1 MKIKYLKHYQ
11 KTLSMTLENSRFF
24 QIVERLKKEGKI
36 NDYVNFATMLE
47 TNKAGINDL
56 KQGRKK
62 LSIEIIRRMKYSY
75 PSINLN
81 WLITG
86 EGEMLD
92 SDQKVH
98 AKKASET
105 GNENSMSQSLEL
117 INKLLEQAKEIG
129 KLENEIK
136 NLQEKL
142 GKAQAGVMNSNNGQE
157 EDAQDA
163 GSAAVGL

>member
-1 MKIKYLKHYQ
+1 
-11 KTLSMTLENSRFF
+11 MTLENSRFF

-36 NDYVNFATMLE
+36 SDYVNLASILG
-47 TNKAGINDL
+47 TNKTGINDL

-62 LSIEIIRRMKYSY
+62 LSVEIIRRMKYSY
-75 PSINLN
+75 PLININ

-86 EGEMLD
+86 EGEMFDLD
-92 SDQKVH
+92 R
-98 AKKASET
+98 KAYTKNALET
-105 GNENSMSQSLEL
+105 GNGNSMNLSQSLEL

-142 GKAQAGVMNSNNGQE
+142 EKGKVDAGSSSDKQE
-157 EDAQDA
+157 EDVRGA
-163 GSAAVGL
+163 GFAAVGS

>member
-1 MKIKYLKHYQ
+1 
-11 KTLSMTLENSRFF
+11 MTLENSRFF

-36 NDYVNFATMLE
+36 SDYVNLATILE

-86 EGEMLD
+86 EGEMFD

-98 AKKASET
+98 AQKTSET
-105 GNENSMSQSLEL
+105 ENESPMSQSLEL

-142 GKAQAGVMNSNNGQE
+142 GKGQAGAKSSNNEQE
-157 EDAQDA
+157 EDAQGA
-163 GSAAVGL
+163 GSVAVGL